1 MGARSRLWL
10 SAIVV
15 AVVCA
20 AFLAPDCASACS
32 CAAPAGASPQETAR
46 RGLSSSDAVFAG
58 EVVDI
63 HRPWPITSS
72 VDPMTVTFRVS
83 ESWKGAGQK
92 TLEVKTA
99 VSDTSCGYPF
109 DEGERY
115 LVFASKGETYDVGD
129 LEVALCGST
138 KPLME
143 AGEELAALGSGSST
157 PTGPPPAGGL
167 LPDTSGPRP
176 VLRDAAW
183 TLLFVSGAAAL
194 TLAVTSAR
202 LAGREQTRR

>member
-1 MGARSRLWL
+1 MGAKSGLWL

-32 CAAPAGASPQETAR
+32 CAAPAGASPQEVVR
-46 RGLSSSDAVFAG
+46 QELSISDAVFAG

-63 HRPWPITSS
+63 DRPLSITSS

-83 ESWKGAGQK
+83 EAWKGAGRE
-92 TLEVKTA
+92 TVNVKTA

-109 DEGERY
+109 DEGEGY
-115 LVFASKGETYDVGD
+115 VVFASEGTTYGEGE

-138 KPLME
+138 KPLSE
-143 AGEELAALGSGSST
+143 ARVELAALGPGAAPNGSST
-157 PTGPPPAGGL
+157 AGER
-167 LPDTSGPRP
+167 LPDTSQR
-176 VLRDAAW
+176 VSQRLTRW
-183 TLLFVSGAAAL
+183 TVPGMLEEAPGIRSGD
-194 TLAVTSAR
+194 R
-202 LAGREQTRR
+202 G